1 MTQREAVEWIAAL
14 FEVSPQELTP
24 DTPRDD
30 IPAWDSL
37 GTLTLMASLD
47 SDLGIVLSDDEV
59 QTIKSVGDILE
70 VIRRNGKL
78 T

>member
-1 MTQREAVEWIAAL
+1 MTQREAVEWIAEL

-47 SDLGIVLSDDEV
+47 SDFGIVLSDEEV
-59 QTIKSVGDILE
+59 PGMKGVGDVLE
-70 VIRRNGKL
+70 IMRRNGKL

>member
-1 MTQREAVEWIAAL
+1 MTQREAIEWIAAL
-14 FEVSPQELTP
+14 FEVSPLELAPNTVR
-24 DTPRDD
+24 TD

-59 QTIKSVGDILE
+59 QTIKGVGDVLE
-70 VIRRNGKL
+70 VMRRNGKL

>member
-1 MTQREAVEWIAAL
+1 MTQREAVEWIAEL

-24 DTPRDD
+24 DTPRNN

-47 SDLGIVLSDDEV
+47 GDLGIVLSDEEV
-59 QTIKSVGDILE
+59 QTIKGVGDILE
-70 VIRRNGKL
+70 VMRRNGKL

>member
-1 MTQREAVEWIAAL
+1 MTQREAVEWIAEL

-24 DTPRDD
+24 DTPRDE

-47 SDLGIVLSDDEV
+47 SDFDIVLSDEEV

-70 VIRRNGKL
+70 VMRRNGRL

>member
-1 MTQREAVEWIAAL
+1 MTQREAVEWIAEL
-14 FEVSPQELTP
+14 FEVSPQELAP

-30 IPAWDSL
+30 IPTWDSL

-47 SDLGIVLSDDEV
+47 GDLGIVLSDEEV
-59 QTIKSVGDILE
+59 QTIRSVGDVLE
-70 VIRRNGKL
+70 VMRRNGKL

>member
-1 MTQREAVEWIAAL
+1 MTQREAVEWIAEL
-14 FEVSPQELTP
+14 FEVSPQEVTP

-70 VIRRNGKL
+70 VMRRNGKV